1 MIDRLQDVLRLADGS
16 RFSAA
21 LIENKLKFSPYVR
34 EAVAIG
40 EARPHVVALIQIDMG
55 NVGNWAEANRLPF
68 TTFKDL
74 SRKDEVTALIGEA
87 VARVNEGLP
96 AGARIRGFALFDKE
110 LDADDDELTRT
121 QKVRRATILTKY
133 EAMIEDLY
141 APGPRVTAGAAADD
155 RRSPPP
161 SIMNE
166 HVVFMLQLIITGVA
180 VGGVYSLIALG
191 FVLIFKASSVVN
203 FGPGELVL
211 FGAYVAWATILSMK
225 LPLYVALPLT
235 LVIAIVL
242 GLVIERGVLRPLIGQ
257 PIISVIMV
265 TFGVASVIRG
275 FLNMTWGSDTR
286 PFPVLF
292 SQQPF
297 HLGPV
302 PVSPV
307 HLWSFVA
314 VMALLAGFSVF
325 FRFSTTG
332 MAMRATADN
341 QQVALSLGVSVKRIF
356 ALSWCIASVVSAL
369 GGTIL
374 GSVRGGVDFSL
385 ADLGLKV
392 FPVVILGGL
401 DSVPGAIIG
410 GVLIGVLENLAGGY
424 LDPIMGGGVKEV
436 APFVALVI
444 ILMLRPYGFFGKRE
458 IERV

>member
-1 MIDRLQDVLRLADGS
+1 MTDHL
-16 RFSAA
+16 
-21 LIENKLKFSPYVR
+21 
-34 EAVAIG
+34 
-40 EARPHVVALIQIDMG
+40 
-55 NVGNWAEANRLPF
+55 
-68 TTFKDL
+68 
-74 SRKDEVTALIGEA
+74 
-87 VARVNEGLP
+87 
-96 AGARIRGFALFDKE
+96 
-110 LDADDDELTRT
+110 
-121 QKVRRATILTKY
+121 
-133 EAMIEDLY
+133 
-141 APGPRVTAGAAADD
+141 
-155 RRSPPP
+155 
-161 SIMNE
+161 
-166 HVVFMLQLIITGVA
+166 VFMLQLVITGIA
-180 VGGVYSLIALG
+180 VGGVYSLMALG

-211 FGAYVAWATILSMK
+211 FGAYVSWATILAMR

-257 PIISVIMV
+257 PVISVIMV

-297 HLGPV
+297 HFGPV

-307 HLWSFVA
+307 HLWSFV
-314 VMALLAGFSVF
+314 VVIALLAAFSIF
-325 FRFSTTG
+325 FRFSLTG

-341 QQVALSLGVSVKRIF
+341 QQVALSLGVSVKWIF
-356 ALSWCIASVVSAL
+356 ALSWCIATVVSAL
-369 GGTIL
+369 GGIIL

-401 DSVPGAIIG
+401 DSVAGAIIG
-410 GVLIGVLENLAGGY
+410 GVLIGVLENLSGGY
-424 LDPIMGGGVKEV
+424 LDPIFGGGVKEV

-444 ILMLRPYGFFGKRE
+444 ILMVRPYGFFGKVE